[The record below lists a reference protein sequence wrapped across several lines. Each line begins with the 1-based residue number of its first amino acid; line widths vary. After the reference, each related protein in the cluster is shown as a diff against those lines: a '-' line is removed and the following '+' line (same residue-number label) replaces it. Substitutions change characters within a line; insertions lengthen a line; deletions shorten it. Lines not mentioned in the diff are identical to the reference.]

1 MKFKDHDYAHQ
12 LLDNLVG
19 IEIGGAAH
27 NPFNLPNCKNVDYT
41 DSDSTVFRVGEKILC
56 GENMPVDIVAEG
68 DALPLEDNSVDYT
81 ISSHVL
87 EHFFDPV
94 AAVKEWLRVVKPG
107 GYVFFIVPKQDAL
120 PTETRPCTQL
130 QELLDRHEGRMK
142 PEEVV
147 MEGGH
152 QTSAVSGLP
161 LNDRGHWSV
170 WNLEDFLPVC
180 EHFGWNV
187 VYTEDTDLKVSNGFT
202 VVIQK

>member
-1 MKFKDHDYAHQ
+1 MKFPDHPYAHQ
-12 LLDNLVG
+12 LLDNLIG
-19 IEIGGAAH
+19 IEIGGSAH
-27 NPFNLPNCKNVDYT
+27 NSFNLPKCKNVDYT
-41 DSDSTVFRVGEKILC
+41 DDMETVFKIGESILC
-56 GENMPVDIVAEG
+56 GEKMPVDIVAEG
-68 DALPLEDNSVDYT
+68 DDLPLEDNSVDYV

-107 GYVFFIVPKQDAL
+107 GYVFSIVPKQDAL

-130 QELLDRHEGRMK
+130 QELLDRHEGRMR
-142 PEEVV
+142 PEDVI
-147 MEGGH
+147 MEDGGRG
-152 QTSAVSGLP
+152 TSD
-161 LNDRGHWSV
+161 NRGHWSV

-187 VYTEDTDLKVSNGFT
+187 IYTEETDLKVSNGFT

>member
-12 LLDNLVG
+12 LLDNLAG
-19 IEIGGAAH
+19 IEIGGSAH
-27 NPFNLPNCKNVDYT
+27 NSFNLPNCKNIDY
-41 DSDSTVFRVGEKILC
+41 SDNMHTIFKIEEEKMCGEK
-56 GENMPVDIVAEG
+56 MPVDIVAEG
-68 DALPLEDNSVDYT
+68 DDLPLEDNSVDYC

-87 EHFFDPV
+87 EHFPDPIL
-94 AAVKEWLRVVKPG
+94 ALKEWLRVVRPG
-107 GYVFFIVPKQDAL
+107 GYVFSIVPKQNAL

-142 PEEVV
+142 PEDVV
-147 MEGGH
+147 MEDGSRG
-152 QTSAVSGLP
+152 TP
-161 LNDRGHWSV
+161 DNRGHWSV

-187 VYTEDTDLKVSNGFT
+187 IYTEETDSKCGNGWT

>member
-1 MKFKDHDYAHQ
+1 MKFKEHDFAHQ
-12 LLDNLVG
+12 LLDSLTG

-41 DSDSTVFRVGEKILC
+41 DDMNTMFKQGEFILC
-56 GENMPVDIVAEG
+56 GEKLHVDIVAEG
-68 DALPLEDNSVDYT
+68 DDLPLEDNSVDYV

-87 EHFFDPV
+87 EHFFDPIK
-94 AAVKEWLRVVKPG
+94 AVKEWLRVVRPS
-107 GYVFFIVPKQDAL
+107 GYVFIIVPKQNAI

-152 QTSAVSGLP
+152 QISTVSGLP
-161 LNDRGHWSV
+161 MGDRGHWSV
-170 WNLEDFLPVC
+170 WNLENFLPIC
-180 EHFGWNV
+180 EHYGWNV
-187 VYTEDTDLKVSNGFT
+187 VYTEETDLKVGNGFT